1 MISGFYRGVN
11 EIRVF
16 SFFFFGIL
24 RSVERIF
31 LTDVSGRSVGPIF
44 KGHAVQEE
52 LTF

>member
-1 MISGFYRGVN
+1 MISGFHRGVN

-16 SFFFFGIL
+16 SFFFGIL